1 MTFPGAYA
9 NAASLVLGLGGILA
23 LTYGAAIAG
32 SEWPWGTLKAAIARG
47 ESRSRYTLVGY
58 LGVLVAVVIG
68 FLAAYALALVGAAI
82 GSAIL
87 GVPLDGAGQQS
98 AILTLPELIG
108 RGSLALSMEAAIG
121 FAIATVARSQ
131 LAGIGVG
138 IGLLVVQNIAGIF
151 LPNVFKW
158 FPFSAASRG
167 DRRTSAGGGGGGGG
181 GGAAG
186 EPRPGRGGRRG
197 GAVAD
202 RGARAGRP
210 VDGTSRDRGLG
221 LGPAAHA
228 PAERRPGRPVARP
241 QHGHD
246 DDGGRDRADER
257 HRQVLDGVVVGERE
271 AG

>member
-1 MTFPGAYA
+1 MRLLRANLRKLVRRPATWVTFLLLVALVGLLYLALIASSQQAENPQAKLAAQLVVTFPGAYA

-158 FPFSAASRG
+158 FPFSAASAVIA
-167 DRRTSAGGGGGGGG
+167 DTSAGGGGGGGG
-181 GGAAG
+181 GG
-186 EPRPGRGGRRG
+186 P
-197 GAVAD
+197 AV
-202 RGARAGRP
+202 
-210 VDGTSRDRGLG
+210 S
-221 LGPAAHA
+221 LGPDLA
-228 PAERRPGRPVARP
+228 
-241 QHGHD
+241 
-246 DDGGRDRADER
+246 
-257 HRQVLDGVVVGERE
+257 VVVVALWLIGALVLAALWTERAE
-271 AG
+271 IAG

>member
-1 MTFPGAYA
+1 MRLLRANLRKLVRRPATWVTFLLLVALVGLLYLALIASSQQAENPQAKLAAQLVVTFPGAYA

-98 AILTLPELIG
+98 AILALPELIG

-158 FPFSAASRG
+158 FPFSAASAVIA
-167 DRRTSAGGGGGGGG
+167 DTSAGGGGGGGG
-181 GGAAG
+181 GG
-186 EPRPGRGGRRG
+186 P
-197 GAVAD
+197 AV
-202 RGARAGRP
+202 
-210 VDGTSRDRGLG
+210 S
-221 LGPAAHA
+221 LGPD
-228 PAERRPGRPVARP
+228 VA
-241 QHGHD
+241 
-246 DDGGRDRADER
+246 
-257 HRQVLDGVVVGERE
+257 VVVVALWLIGALVLAALWTERAE
-271 AG
+271 IAG

>member
-1 MTFPGAYA
+1 MRLLRANLRKLVRRPATWVTFLLLVALVGLLYLALIASSQQAENPQAKLAAQLVVTFPGAYA

-158 FPFSAASRG
+158 FPFSAASAVIA
-167 DRRTSAGGGGGGGG
+167 DTSAGGGGGGGG
-181 GGAAG
+181 GG
-186 EPRPGRGGRRG
+186 P
-197 GAVAD
+197 AV
-202 RGARAGRP
+202 
-210 VDGTSRDRGLG
+210 S
-221 LGPAAHA
+221 LGPD
-228 PAERRPGRPVARP
+228 VA
-241 QHGHD
+241 
-246 DDGGRDRADER
+246 
-257 HRQVLDGVVVGERE
+257 VVVVALWLIGALVLAALWTERAE
-271 AG
+271 IAG